1 MDHRISEVHRIAAV
15 SSALLLASC
24 QQPVDRAAECANF
37 KIARDR
43 ILREHLQSTPPS
55 RPLSVTERL
64 MWDQENLEL
73 LRPQLDNAEGP
84 YKKRL
89 GTDDV
94 KTFCEATE
102 GTKFYSFFSF

>member
-1 MDHRISEVHRIAAV
+1 
-15 SSALLLASC
+15 
-24 QQPVDRAAECANF
+24 
-37 KIARDR
+37 
-43 ILREHLQSTPPS
+43 
-55 RPLSVTERL
+55 

-73 LRPQLDNAEGP
+73 LRSQLDIAEGT